1 MVVYSLYCSGSVF
14 NLMSAEDR
22 DRLKRVTELAKQ
34 KADGQQLLGNSESG
48 KTPAV
53 QHPGQPQLQSDTSSK
68 FSVERMYLCFVVSL
82 VFTLCYR

>member
-1 MVVYSLYCSGSVF
+1 MVAYSVYCSGSVF

-53 QHPGQPQLQSDTSSK
+53 QHPGQPSDTSSK
-68 FSVERMYLCFVVSL
+68 FSVERVYLCFVVSL
-82 VFTLCYR
+82 VFTLCYS